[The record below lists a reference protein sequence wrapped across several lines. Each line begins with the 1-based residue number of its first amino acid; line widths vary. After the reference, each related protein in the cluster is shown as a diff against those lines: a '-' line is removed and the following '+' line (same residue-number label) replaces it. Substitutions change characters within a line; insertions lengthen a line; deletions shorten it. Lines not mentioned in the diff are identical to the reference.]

1 MKSKTSAPSTPKE
14 EVRYA
19 VDAISAYGAT
29 VSYRVSGYTIS
40 DDGFALLYDGNQCVG
55 HLGPG
60 WALRITPYL
69 LQAERLMSP
78 SKDFKPVIINPN
90 DIVGPSS

>member
-1 MKSKTSAPSTPKE
+1 MKSKQPETPE
-14 EVRYA
+14 ELRYA

-60 WALRITPYL
+60 WALRITPYIL
-69 LQAERLMSP
+69 TAEKPIAP
-78 SKDFKPVIINPN
+78 SQVFKPVIVNPN